1 MVTSPSTSQRL
12 DPWTAPM
19 YLLIA
24 PARFVLSQTERTPTS
39 SLDYR
44 NSTEVF
50 ILLDASH
57 IPQLHNIQPSQR

>member
-1 MVTSPSTSQRL
+1 MLTSLSTSRRL

-24 PARFVLSQTERTPTS
+24 PARFVLSQTERTPSS
-39 SLDYR
+39 SLDFR
-44 NSTEVF
+44 NNEVF
-50 ILLDASH
+50 IVLDASH